1 MIRIDRKVISA
12 ILKLTN
18 NYSDEMTVDRD
29 SSSILRI
36 QNHHDVLAR
45 VPVNVS
51 HEDLEESIL
60 RLLEL
65 DMLRKRAGW
74 YGGFSFSM
82 TSRLKHRHA
91 FWFDSFTRKFWGGFF
106 SGLISGILITVLG
119 GLLLSYLQVRLGI

>member
-29 SSSILRI
+29 SSSVLLIR
-36 QNHHDVLAR
+36 NHHDVLAR

-60 RLLEL
+60 RLLDL
-65 DMLRKRAGW
+65 GMLRKRVGW
-74 YGGFSFSM
+74 FGGFSFSM

-119 GLLLSYLQVRLGI
+119 GLLLSYLQVKLGI